1 MQFTAKQIA
10 KKLKGSI
17 EGDENA
23 LIWKPCRIEEVDEG
37 GITFLANPKYTHYI
51 YERKAAAILISRDMV
66 LEHPVDATLI
76 RVDNPYL
83 CVAKVL
89 HMFNTADQPK
99 RGRSLRSHIHPTAK
113 RGKGCYVGEFASI
126 GRHTVIGNNVKI
138 YPQVFIGDYCEVGD
152 NTILYPGV
160 KIYRECKVG
169 KNCIIHAGAVVGADG
184 FGFAPTGD
192 GSYSKIDQ
200 IGNVVI
206 EDDVEIGANTC
217 VDRATMGSTIVHHGT
232 KLDNLCQIAHN
243 VSVGSN
249 TVMAAQSACAGSG
262 KVGDNC
268 VIAGQVGI
276 VGHITI
282 GDRVTIAAQS
292 GVTHSIGDDTVV
304 LGTPAMPADKMKK
317 IYVIQRKLEKMYAD
331 LEQLKKSQHTD
342 NSNQ

>member
-10 KKLKGSI
+10 QKLKGSI

-51 YERKAAAILISRDMV
+51 YERKASAILIARDFV
-66 LEHPVDATLI
+66 LERPVDATLI

-89 HMFNTADQPK
+89 HMFNTADKPK
-99 RGRSLRSHIHPTAK
+99 RGRSLRSHIHRTAK
-113 RGKGCYVGEFASI
+113 VGKNCYVGEFAVI
-126 GRHTVIGNNVKI
+126 GRHAKIGNNVQI
-138 YPQVFIGDYCEVGD
+138 YPQVYVGDYCEIGD
-152 NTILYPGV
+152 NIILYPGV
-160 KIYRECKVG
+160 KVYRECKVG
-169 KNCIIHAGAVVGADG
+169 KNCILHAGVVIGADG

-192 GSYSKIDQ
+192 GSYNKIDQ
-200 IGNVVI
+200 IGNVII
-206 EDDVEIGANTC
+206 EDDVELGANTC
-217 VDRATMGSTIVHHGT
+217 VDRATMGSTIVHRGT

-249 TVMAAQSACAGSG
+249 TVMAAQSACAGSS
-262 KVGDNC
+262 KVGEGC

-276 VGHITI
+276 VGHISI
-282 GDRVTIAAQS
+282 GNGVTIAAQS
-292 GVTHSIGDDTVV
+292 GVTHSIPDDSIV

-317 IYVIQRKLEKMYAD
+317 IYVIQRKLEQMYAD
-331 LEQLKKSQHTD
+331 LNELNKSK
-342 NSNQ
+342 

>member
-10 KKLKGSI
+10 SKLKGTV
-17 EGDENA
+17 EGDGDV

-51 YERKAAAILISRDMV
+51 YERRAAAILIAKDFV
-66 LEHPVDATLI
+66 LEHPVNATLI

-89 HMFNTADQPK
+89 HMFNSASKPK
-99 RGRSLRSHIHPTAK
+99 RGRKMGSHVAWSAK
-113 RGKGCYVGEFASI
+113 VGKGCYIGEYAVVS
-126 GRHTVIGNNVKI
+126 RKAKIGNNVQI
-138 YPQVFIGDYCEVGD
+138 YPQVYVGDYAEVGD

-169 KNCIIHAGAVVGADG
+169 KNCILHAGVVIGADG

-206 EDDVEIGANTC
+206 EDNVEIGANTC
-217 VDRATMGSTIVHHGT
+217 VDRATMGSTIVRQGV

-243 VSVGSN
+243 VTLGEN
-249 TVMAAQSACAGSG
+249 TVMASQTGCAGSAKIG
-262 KVGDNC
+262 SNC
-268 VIAGQVGI
+268 VLAGQVGV
-276 VGHITI
+276 VGHITV
-282 GDRVTIAAQS
+282 GDHVTVAAQS
-292 GVTHSIGDDTVV
+292 GVTRNIESNATV
-304 LGTPAMPADKMKK
+304 LGSPAMPADKQRKV
-317 IYVIQRKLEKMYAD
+317 YVLQRKLEEMYKDIA
-331 LEQLKKSQHTD
+331 ELKK
-342 NSNQ
+342 NL

>member
-1 MQFTAKQIA
+1 MQFTAKEIA
-10 KKLKGSI
+10 KKLKGTV

-51 YERKAAAILISRDMV
+51 YERKASAILIARDFV

-89 HMFNTADQPK
+89 HMFNTADKPK
-99 RGRSLRSHIHPTAK
+99 RGRSLRSHIHRTAK
-113 RGKGCYVGEFASI
+113 MGKHCYVGEFAVI
-126 GRHTVIGNNVKI
+126 GRHAKIGNNVQI
-138 YPQVFIGDYCEVGD
+138 YPQVYVGDYCEIGD

-160 KIYRECKVG
+160 KVYRECKVG
-169 KNCIIHAGAVVGADG
+169 KNCILHAGVVIGADG

-192 GSYSKIDQ
+192 GSYNKIDQ

-206 EDDVEIGANTC
+206 EDDVELGANTC
-217 VDRATMGSTIVHHGT
+217 VDRATMGSTIVHRGT

-249 TVMAAQSACAGSG
+249 TVMAAQSACAGSS
-262 KVGDNC
+262 KVGEGC

-282 GDRVTIAAQS
+282 GNHVTIAAQS
-292 GVTHSIGDDTVV
+292 GVTRSVPDDTTV
-304 LGTPAMPADKMKK
+304 LGTPALPGDKMKK
-317 IYVIQRKLEKMYAD
+317 IYVIQRKLEQMYAD
-331 LEQLKKSQHTD
+331 LNELKKSK
-342 NSNQ
+342 

>member
-10 KKLKGSI
+10 QKLKGTV

-51 YERKAAAILISRDMV
+51 YERKAAAILISRDFV

-89 HMFNTADQPK
+89 HMFNSASGPK
-99 RGRSLRSHIHPTAK
+99 RGRSLRSSIHLSA
-113 RGKGCYVGEFASI
+113 RLGKKCYVGDFAFI
-126 GRHTVIGNNVKI
+126 GRHAQIGNNVQI
-138 YPQVFIGDYCEVGD
+138 YPQVYVGDYCKIGD

-160 KIYRECKVG
+160 KIYRECQVG
-169 KNCIIHAGAVVGADG
+169 NNCILHAGVVVGA
-184 FGFAPTGD
+184 
-192 GSYSKIDQ
+192 SKIDQ

-217 VDRATMGSTIVHHGT
+217 VDRATMGSTIIHRGA
-232 KLDNLCQIAHN
+232 KIDNLCQIAHN
-243 VSVGSN
+243 VSFGSN
-249 TVMAAQSACAGSG
+249 TVMASQSGCAGSG

-268 VIAGQVGI
+268 MIAGQVGI
-276 VGHITI
+276 VGHIKV

-292 GVTHSIGDDTVV
+292 GVTRNIGDDAVV
-304 LGTPAMPADKMKK
+304 LGSPAMPADRQKK
-317 IYVIQRKLEKMYAD
+317 IFVMQRKLEEMYND
-331 LEQLKKSQHTD
+331 IQELKKTI
-342 NSNQ
+342 NGR

>member
-1 MQFTAKQIA
+1 MQFTAKEIA
-10 KKLKGSI
+10 KKLKGTV

-51 YERKAAAILISRDMV
+51 YERKASAILIARDFV
-66 LEHPVDATLI
+66 LEHPVNATLI

-89 HMFNTADQPK
+89 HMFNTADKPK
-99 RGRSLRSHIHPTAK
+99 RGRSLRSHIHRTAK
-113 RGKGCYVGEFASI
+113 MGKHCYVGEFAVI
-126 GRHTVIGNNVKI
+126 GRHAKIGNNVQI
-138 YPQVFIGDYCEVGD
+138 YPQVYVGDYCEIGD

-160 KIYRECKVG
+160 KVYRECKVG
-169 KNCIIHAGAVVGADG
+169 SNCILHAGVVIGADG

-192 GSYSKIDQ
+192 GSYNKIDQ

-206 EDDVEIGANTC
+206 EDDVELGANTC
-217 VDRATMGSTIVHHGT
+217 VDRATMGSTIVHRGT

-249 TVMAAQSACAGSG
+249 TVMAAQSACAGSS
-262 KVGDNC
+262 KVGEGC

-282 GDRVTIAAQS
+282 GNHVTIAAQS
-292 GVTHSIGDDTVV
+292 GVTRSVPDDTTV
-304 LGTPAMPADKMKK
+304 LGTPALPGDKMKK
-317 IYVIQRKLEKMYAD
+317 IYVIQRKLEQMYAD
-331 LEQLKKSQHTD
+331 LNELKKSK
-342 NSNQ
+342 

>member
-10 KKLKGSI
+10 KKLKGTV

-51 YERKAAAILISRDMV
+51 YERKASAILIARDFV

-89 HMFNTADQPK
+89 HMFNTADKPK
-99 RGRSLRSHIHPTAK
+99 RGRSLRSHIHRTAK
-113 RGKGCYVGEFASI
+113 IGKHCYVGEFAVI
-126 GRHTVIGNNVKI
+126 GRHTVIGNNVQI
-138 YPQVFIGDYCEVGD
+138 YPQVYVGDYCTIGD

-169 KNCIIHAGAVVGADG
+169 SNCILHAGVVVGADG
-184 FGFAPTGD
+184 FGFAPAGD
-192 GSYSKIDQ
+192 GTYNKIDQ
-200 IGNVVI
+200 IGNVII
-206 EDDVEIGANTC
+206 EDDVELGANTC
-217 VDRATMGSTIVHHGT
+217 VDRATMGSTIVHRGT

-249 TVMAAQSACAGSG
+249 TVMAAQSACAGSC

-282 GDRVTIAAQS
+282 GNHVTIAAQS
-292 GVTHSIGDDTVV
+292 GVTRSVADHSTV
-304 LGTPAMPADKMKK
+304 LGTPAMSGDKMKK
-317 IYVIQRKLEKMYAD
+317 IYVIQRKLEEMYAD
-331 LEQLKKSQHTD
+331 LAELKKSK
-342 NSNQ
+342 

>member
-1 MQFTAKQIA
+1 MQFTAKEIA
-10 KKLKGSI
+10 KKLKGTV

-51 YERKAAAILISRDMV
+51 YERKASAILIARDFV

-89 HMFNTADQPK
+89 HMFNTADKPK
-99 RGRSLRSHIHPTAK
+99 RGRSLRCHIHRTTK
-113 RGKGCYVGEFASI
+113 IGKHCYVGEFAVV
-126 GRHTVIGNNVKI
+126 GKHTVIGNNVQI
-138 YPQVFIGDYCEVGD
+138 YPQVYVGDYCVVGD

-169 KNCIIHAGAVVGADG
+169 SNCILHAGVVVGADG
-184 FGFAPTGD
+184 FGFAPAGD
-192 GSYSKIDQ
+192 GTYNKIDQ
-200 IGNVVI
+200 IGNVII
-206 EDDVEIGANTC
+206 EDDVELGANTC
-217 VDRATMGSTIVHHGT
+217 VDRATMGSTIVHRGT

-249 TVMAAQSACAGSG
+249 TVMAAQSACAGSS
-262 KVGDNC
+262 KVGEGC

-282 GDRVTIAAQS
+282 GNHVTIAAQS
-292 GVTHSIGDDTVV
+292 GVTRSVADNATV
-304 LGTPAMPADKMKK
+304 LGTPALPGDKMKK
-317 IYVIQRKLEKMYAD
+317 IYVIQRKLEEMYAD
-331 LEQLKKSQHTD
+331 LAELKKSK
-342 NSNQ
+342 